1 MMLGFLTRPLITNF
15 VRTLGFTTVLLIL
28 AVWPL
33 HPLDIYMEENRP
45 FNYSSDQGLSGISV
59 ELLLAASDAVGL
71 GITRKDIQV
80 VPWVRGYQLIGEKAD
95 TVLFSTARTEARENQ
110 FLWAGPIASLEIVV
124 IGPRDIT
131 INQFSDLKK
140 YTIGTIRNDV
150 AEQLLQAQ
158 GFPLEKIQRGIS
170 FDGNVKM
177 LINGRVD
184 LITYNNYSW
193 LFKINQLNSAYSEAY
208 KPLWTLSKTELW
220 YAFNR
225 NSNTETVKTL
235 QRGIDIIKD
244 SGKYQEILSRYIG
257 SGFIRD

>member
-124 IGPRDIT
+124 IGPRDDRNHT
-131 INQFSDLKK
+131 KRCSR
-140 YTIGTIRNDV
+140 TASAGT
-150 AEQLLQAQ
+150 
-158 GFPLEKIQRGIS
+158 G
-170 FDGNVKM
+170 
-177 LINGRVD
+177 
-184 LITYNNYSW
+184 
-193 LFKINQLNSAYSEAY
+193 
-208 KPLWTLSKTELW
+208 LST
-220 YAFNR
+220 
-225 NSNTETVKTL
+225 
-235 QRGIDIIKD
+235 GKD
-244 SGKYQEILSRYIG
+244 SERD
-257 SGFIRD
+257 FIRRQRKNAY

>member
-1 MMLGFLTRPLITNF
+1 
-15 VRTLGFTTVLLIL
+15 
-28 AVWPL
+28 
-33 HPLDIYMEENRP
+33 
-45 FNYSSDQGLSGISV
+45 
-59 ELLLAASDAVGL
+59 
-71 GITRKDIQV
+71 
-80 VPWVRGYQLIGEKAD
+80 
-95 TVLFSTARTEARENQ
+95 
-110 FLWAGPIASLEIVV
+110 
-124 IGPRDIT
+124 
-131 INQFSDLKK
+131 
-140 YTIGTIRNDV
+140 
-150 AEQLLQAQ
+150 
-158 GFPLEKIQRGIS
+158 
-170 FDGNVKM
+170 M

-257 SGFIRD
+257 AGFIRD